1 MMLTEKQIIKIKEHL
16 NNAQNPLFFFDN
28 DPDGL
33 CSFILLQKYIGR
45 GKGFPVKSASLDK
58 NYLRRINELNPDYL
72 FILDVPTVSEEFF
85 EEIRKINLP
94 VVWIDHHHTDKNK
107 IPDFVNY
114 YNPLLGKNFPSSTTY
129 LCYEVTKKKEDL
141 WITIV
146 GSISDNFVPEIYG
159 EFKKLYPDLSLDSS
173 DAFEILYNSKIGVIA
188 HLLNCGLKDKT
199 TNVIKMIKFLMKVTT
214 PYEILEKTPKN
225 REMHE
230 KFEIINKKLKKF
242 LEKAQEEANASDKLV
257 FFEYGGDT
265 SMSAEIS
272 NSLKYLF
279 PGRIIFVAYVAEGF
293 VNISGRGKN
302 VKKFLEKTLEQGN
315 FENARGGGHEN
326 AVGARIMKKDLEG
339 FRELIKK
346 VIGESES
353 KKQI

>member
-1 MMLTEKQIIKIKEHL
+1 MLTEKQISEIKEHL

-33 CSFILLQKYIGR
+33 CSFILLQKYLGR
-45 GKGFPVKSASLDK
+45 GKGFPVKSGLDK
-58 NYLRRINELNPDYL
+58 NYLRKINELNPDYI
-72 FILDVPTVSEEFF
+72 FILDIPVVSEEFF
-85 EEIRKINLP
+85 EEIKKINLP
-94 VVWIDHHHTDKNK
+94 VVWIDHHNTEKDK
-107 IPDFVNY
+107 IPYFVNY
-114 YNPLLGKNFPSSTTY
+114 YNPLLGKDFPSSTTY

-141 WITIV
+141 WVAIA
-146 GSISDNFVPEIYG
+146 GSISDNFVPEVYE
-159 EFKKLYPDLSLDSS
+159 EFKKIYPDLSLDSS
-173 DAFEILYNSKIGVIA
+173 DAFEILYNSRIGVIA

-199 TNVIKMIKFLMKVTT
+199 TNVIKMIKFLMKIKS
-214 PYEILEKTPKN
+214 PYDVLEKTSKN

-242 LEKAQEEANASDKLV
+242 LEKAQEEANASDKMV

-302 VKKFLEKTLEQGN
+302 VKKILEKVLQQGN
-315 FENARGGGHEN
+315 YENARGGGHEN
-326 AVGARIMKKDLEG
+326 AVGARIMKKDLKS
-339 FRELIKK
+339 FREKITE
-346 VIGESES
+346 IGNEN
-353 KKQI
+353 